1 MFIARRSVLK
11 GGVRMKNIEDHMN
24 TIVGVGIMLVI
35 VVSLG
40 GLLMKYVPEQANA
53 MLAKVTS
60 YLNTLTIGK

>member
-1 MFIARRSVLK
+1 
-11 GGVRMKNIEDHMN
+11 MKNIEDHMN

>member
-1 MFIARRSVLK
+1 MHIARRSVLK

-24 TIVGVGIMLVI
+24 TIV
-35 VVSLG
+35 G